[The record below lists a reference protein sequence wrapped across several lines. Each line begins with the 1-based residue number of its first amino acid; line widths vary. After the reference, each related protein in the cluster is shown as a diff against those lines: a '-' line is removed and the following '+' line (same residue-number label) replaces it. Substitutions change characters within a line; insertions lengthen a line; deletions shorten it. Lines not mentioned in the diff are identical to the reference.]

1 MSKGHDPALPGG
13 PAQPALSG
21 LHAPTRPV
29 RDRAT
34 VLAYV
39 QLGLLGWFV
48 YAFGAS
54 LTLLRDD
61 EGLTR
66 TAASILSI
74 ALAGGGVLGSLTAA
88 PFVRRWS
95 RGLMLRVG
103 SILVAIGALLYISD
117 GPLWLVAAGPFLG
130 SLGASYCAVGVSAF
144 LEARQG
150 AAADASLAEAN
161 LSASIASLI
170 GTLAIGIGATTI
182 LGWQAGLVILA
193 VIAVLLE
200 FVRGRDLTP
209 FNVGT
214 AMESRQDAPRL
225 PGLVWWAVLT
235 LILLTSVEITLLQ
248 WGPDLLRER
257 GGLEAGAASATIAA
271 VVIGMIIGRLIGS
284 RIVERV
290 SSELVFGGSI
300 LFAAAAF
307 AYTWL
312 VTGAIPL
319 IIGLV
324 LIGIGIGMHFP
335 LGIGRAMR
343 ASLGQPDRAAGWT
356 SAGIGVMSGVAPFAL
371 AALADSWGVHRA
383 FVVMLA
389 FFAASFLLL
398 LWKRV
403 PEDVPA

>member
-1 MSKGHDPALPGG
+1 MSRGHDPA
-13 PAQPALSG
+13 

-34 VLAYV
+34 LLAYV

-48 YAFGAS
+48 YGFGAS

-74 ALAGGGVLGSLTAA
+74 ALAGGGVLGSLSAA
-88 PFVRRWS
+88 PVVRRWS
-95 RGLMLRVG
+95 RGLMLRMG
-103 SILVAIGALLYISD
+103 SFLVAVGALIYVSD

-161 LSASIASLI
+161 LIGSVAALI

-182 LGWQAGLVILA
+182 LGWQAGLVLLA
-193 VIAVLLE
+193 VIAVMLE
-200 FVRGRDLTP
+200 VIRGRDLTP
-209 FNVGT
+209 FDVGT

-257 GGLEAGAASATIAA
+257 GGFEAGAASATIAA
-271 VVIGMIIGRLIGS
+271 IVIGMIIGRLVGS
-284 RIVERV
+284 RLVERV

-312 VTGAIPL
+312 VSGAVPL

-371 AALADSWGVHRA
+371 AALADAWGVHQA
-383 FVVMLA
+383 FAVMIL
-389 FFAASFLLL
+389 FFAASFALL

-403 PEDVPA
+403 PEDVST

>member
-1 MSKGHDPALPGG
+1 MTKGHEPA
-13 PAQPALSG
+13 

-34 VLAYV
+34 LLAYV

-48 YAFGAS
+48 YGFGAS
-54 LTLLRDD
+54 ITLLRDD

-66 TAASILSI
+66 TAASVLSI
-74 ALAGGGVLGSLTAA
+74 ALAGGGVLGSLSAA
-88 PFVRRWS
+88 PVVRRWS
-95 RGLMLRVG
+95 RGLMLRMGSFLVAVG
-103 SILVAIGALLYISD
+103 SLIYVSD
-117 GPLWLVAAGPFLG
+117 GPLWLVATGPFLG

-161 LSASIASLI
+161 LIGSVAALV

-182 LGWQAGLVILA
+182 LGWQAGLVVLA
-193 VIAVLLE
+193 VIAVMLE
-200 FVRGRDLTP
+200 MIRGRDLTP
-209 FNVGT
+209 FDVGT
-214 AMESRQDAPRL
+214 AMESRRDAPRL
-225 PGLVWWAVLT
+225 PGLVWWAVVT

-257 GGLEAGAASATIAA
+257 GGFEAGAASATIAA
-271 VVIGMIIGRLIGS
+271 IVIGMIIGRLIGS
-284 RIVERV
+284 RLVERV

-300 LFAAAAF
+300 FFAAAAF

-312 VTGAIPL
+312 VSGAAPL

-356 SAGIGVMSGVAPFAL
+356 SAGIGVMSGMTPFAL
-371 AALADSWGVHRA
+371 AALADSWGVHQA
-383 FVVMLA
+383 FAVMIL
-389 FFAASFLLL
+389 FFAASFVLL

-403 PEDVPA
+403 PDNVST

>member
-1 MSKGHDPALPGG
+1 MTDDGV
-13 PAQPALSG
+13 
-21 LHAPTRPV
+21 LHPVVRPI
-29 RDRAT
+29 RDRT
-34 VLAYV
+34 TLLAYA

-66 TAASILSI
+66 TAASLLSI
-74 ALAGGGVLGSLTAA
+74 SLAAGGTLGSFLAA
-88 PFVRRWS
+88 SIVRRWG
-95 RGLMLRVG
+95 RGAMLRAG
-103 SILVAIGALLYISD
+103 ALAIAIGTLLYISD
-117 GPLWLVAAGPFLG
+117 GPLWLVATGPFIG
-130 SLGASYCAVGVSAF
+130 SLGASFCAVGVSAY

-161 LSASIASLI
+161 LVASSASLI
-170 GTLAIGIGATTI
+170 GILAVGVAATTI
-182 LGWQAGLVILA
+182 LGWRLGLLLLVFVA
-193 VIAVLLE
+193 IALEVL
-200 FVRGRDLTP
+200 RGRTVEA

-214 AMESRQDAPRL
+214 DMESRADAPRL
-225 PGLVWWAVLT
+225 PGLVWWAVVT

-257 GGLEAGAASATIAA
+257 GGLEAGSASATIAA
-271 VVIGMIIGRLIGS
+271 IVVGMIIGRLVGS
-284 RIVERV
+284 RLVERV

-307 AYTWL
+307 VYTWL
-312 VTGAIPL
+312 VTGAVPL

-324 LIGIGIGMHFP
+324 LIGVGIGMHFP

-343 ASLGQPDRAAGWT
+343 ASAGQPDRAAGWT
-356 SAGIGVMSGVAPFAL
+356 SAGIGIMSGIAPFAL
-371 AALADSWGVHRA
+371 AALADSWGVHNA
-383 FVVMLA
+383 FAVMLL
-389 FFAASFLLL
+389 FFAASFALL

>member
-1 MSKGHDPALPGG
+1 MSRSQDPALPDGAAE
-13 PAQPALSG
+13 PPHSA

-29 RDRAT
+29 RDRVT
-34 VLAYV
+34 LLAYA

-48 YAFGAS
+48 YGFGAS

-66 TAASILSI
+66 TAASVLSI

-88 PFVRRWS
+88 PLVRRWS

-103 SILVAIGALLYISD
+103 SLLVAVGSLVYISD
-117 GPLWLVAAGPFLG
+117 GPLWLVAAGPFIG

-150 AAADASLAEAN
+150 AAADAALAEAN
-161 LSASIASLI
+161 LTGSVAALI
-170 GTLAIGIGATTI
+170 GTLAIGIGATTV
-182 LGWQAGLVILA
+182 LGWRTGLLLLA
-193 VIAVLLE
+193 VIAVVLE
-200 FVRGRDLTP
+200 VIRGRNLTP
-209 FNVGT
+209 FDVGT
-214 AMESRQDAPRL
+214 AMESRRDAPRL
-225 PGLVWWAVLT
+225 PGLVWWAVIT
-235 LILLTSVEITLLQ
+235 LVLLTSVEITLLQ

-257 GGLEAGAASATIAA
+257 GGFEAGAASATIAA
-271 VVIGMIIGRLIGS
+271 IVIGMIIGRLVGS
-284 RIVERV
+284 RLVERV
-290 SSELVFGGSI
+290 SSEVVFGGSI

-312 VTGAIPL
+312 VTGAVPL

-356 SAGIGVMSGVAPFAL
+356 SAGIGIMSGVAPFAL

-389 FFAASFLLL
+389 FFGASFLLL

-403 PEDVPA
+403 PENVTA

>member
-1 MSKGHDPALPGG
+1 VTDDGV
-13 PAQPALSG
+13 
-21 LHAPTRPV
+21 LHPVVRPI
-29 RDRAT
+29 RDRT
-34 VLAYV
+34 TLLAYA

-61 EGLTR
+61 EGLSR
-66 TAASILSI
+66 TAASLLSI
-74 ALAGGGVLGSLTAA
+74 SLAAGGTLGSFLAA
-88 PFVRRWS
+88 SIVRRWG
-95 RGLMLRVG
+95 RGAMLRAG
-103 SILVAIGALLYISD
+103 ALAIATGTLLYISD
-117 GPLWLVAAGPFLG
+117 GPLWLVATGPFIG
-130 SLGASYCAVGVSAF
+130 SLGASFCAVGVSAY

-161 LSASIASLI
+161 LVASSASLI
-170 GTLAIGIGATTI
+170 GILAVGVAATTI
-182 LGWQAGLVILA
+182 LGWRLGLLLLVVVA
-193 VIAVLLE
+193 IALEVL
-200 FVRGRDLTP
+200 RGRTVDA

-214 AMESRQDAPRL
+214 DMESRADAPRL

-257 GGLEAGAASATIAA
+257 GGLEAGSASATIAA
-271 VVIGMIIGRLIGS
+271 IVVGMIIGRLVGS
-284 RIVERV
+284 RLVERV

-307 AYTWL
+307 VYTWL
-312 VTGAIPL
+312 VTGAVPL

-324 LIGIGIGMHFP
+324 LIGVGIGMHFP

-343 ASLGQPDRAAGWT
+343 ASAGQPDRAAGWT
-356 SAGIGVMSGVAPFAL
+356 SAGIGIMSGVAPFAL
-371 AALADSWGVHRA
+371 AALADSWGVHKA
-383 FVVMLA
+383 FAVMLL
-389 FFAASFLLL
+389 FFAASFALL

-403 PEDVPA
+403 PEDVRA

>member
-1 MSKGHDPALPGG
+1 MTSPDD
-13 PAQPALSG
+13 QVV
-21 LHAPTRPV
+21 HAPVRPI
-29 RDRAT
+29 RDRT
-34 VLAYV
+34 SLLAYA

-48 YAFGAS
+48 YGFSAS

-66 TAASILSI
+66 TAASLLSI
-74 ALAGGGVLGSLTAA
+74 SLAVGGIVGSVGA
-88 PFVRRWS
+88 PLIVRRFD
-95 RGLMLRVG
+95 RAALLRL
-103 SILVAIGALLYISD
+103 SSLAIAIGALVYVSG
-117 GPLWLVAAGPFLG
+117 GPLWLIAAGPFLG
-130 SLGASYCAVGVSAF
+130 SMGCGFAVVGASAY

-150 AAADASLAEAN
+150 PAADAALAEAN
-161 LSASIASLI
+161 LTASLSSLLA
-170 GTLAIGIGATTI
+170 TFAIGVGATLVI
-182 LGWQAGLVILA
+182 GWQSGMVLLA
-193 VIAVLLE
+193 VMALLLE
-200 FVRGRDLTP
+200 VLRGRRTEP

-214 AMESRQDAPRL
+214 EVEKRSDTPPM

-235 LILLTSVEITLLQ
+235 LILLTGVEITLLQ

-257 GGLEAGAASATIAA
+257 GGLGPAAASTTIAA
-271 VVIGMIIGRLIGS
+271 IVTGMIVGRLIGS

-290 SSELVFGGSI
+290 SSELVFGASI

-324 LIGIGIGMHFP
+324 LVGLGIGMHFP

-343 ASLGQPDRAAGWT
+343 ASDGQPDRAAGLT
-356 SAGIGVMSGVAPFAL
+356 SAGIAVMSGIAPFGL
-371 AALADSWGVHRA
+371 AALADAWGVHLA
-383 FVVMLA
+383 FGTMMV

-403 PEDVPA
+403 PEDQP

>member
-1 MSKGHDPALPGG
+1 VTDDGV
-13 PAQPALSG
+13 
-21 LHAPTRPV
+21 LHPVVRPI
-29 RDRAT
+29 RDRT
-34 VLAYV
+34 TLLAYA

-61 EGLTR
+61 EGLSR
-66 TAASILSI
+66 TAASLLSI
-74 ALAGGGVLGSLTAA
+74 SLAAGGTLGSFLAA
-88 PFVRRWS
+88 SIVRRWG
-95 RGLMLRVG
+95 RGAMLRAG
-103 SILVAIGALLYISD
+103 ALAITTGTLLYISD
-117 GPLWLVAAGPFLG
+117 GPLWLVATGPFIG
-130 SLGASYCAVGVSAF
+130 SLGASFCAVGVSAY

-161 LSASIASLI
+161 LVASSASLI
-170 GTLAIGIGATTI
+170 GILAVGVAATTI
-182 LGWQAGLVILA
+182 LGWRLGLLLLVFVA
-193 VIAVLLE
+193 IALEVL
-200 FVRGRDLTP
+200 RGRTVEA

-214 AMESRQDAPRL
+214 DMESRADAPRL

-257 GGLEAGAASATIAA
+257 GGLEAGSASATIAA
-271 VVIGMIIGRLIGS
+271 IVVGMIIGRLVGS
-284 RIVERV
+284 RLVERV

-307 AYTWL
+307 VYTWL
-312 VTGAIPL
+312 VTGAVPL

-324 LIGIGIGMHFP
+324 LIGVGIGMHFP

-343 ASLGQPDRAAGWT
+343 ASAGQPDRAAGWT
-356 SAGIGVMSGVAPFAL
+356 SAGIGIMSGVAPFAL
-371 AALADSWGVHRA
+371 AALADSWGVHKA
-383 FVVMLA
+383 FAVMLL
-389 FFAASFLLL
+389 FFAASFALL

-403 PEDVPA
+403 PEDVHA

>member
-1 MSKGHDPALPGG
+1 V
-13 PAQPALSG
+13 
-21 LHAPTRPV
+21 RPI
-29 RDRAT
+29 RDRT
-34 VLAYV
+34 TLLAYA

-61 EGLTR
+61 EGLSR
-66 TAASILSI
+66 TAASLLSI
-74 ALAGGGVLGSLTAA
+74 SLAAGGTLGSFLAA
-88 PFVRRWS
+88 SIVRRWG
-95 RGLMLRVG
+95 RGAMLRAG
-103 SILVAIGALLYISD
+103 ALAIATGTLLYISD
-117 GPLWLVAAGPFLG
+117 GPLWLVATGPFIG
-130 SLGASYCAVGVSAF
+130 SLGASFCAVGVSAY

-161 LSASIASLI
+161 LVASSASLI
-170 GTLAIGIGATTI
+170 GILAVGVAATTI
-182 LGWQAGLVILA
+182 LGWRLGLLLLVFVA
-193 VIAVLLE
+193 IALEVL
-200 FVRGRDLTP
+200 RGRTVEA

-214 AMESRQDAPRL
+214 DMESRADAPRL

-257 GGLEAGAASATIAA
+257 GGLEAGSASATIAA
-271 VVIGMIIGRLIGS
+271 IVVGMIIGRLVGS
-284 RIVERV
+284 RLVERV

-307 AYTWL
+307 VYTWL
-312 VTGAIPL
+312 VTGAVPL

-324 LIGIGIGMHFP
+324 LIGVGIGMHFP

-343 ASLGQPDRAAGWT
+343 ASAGQPDRAAGWT
-356 SAGIGVMSGVAPFAL
+356 SAGIGIMSGVAPFAL
-371 AALADSWGVHRA
+371 AALADSWGVHKA
-383 FVVMLA
+383 FAVMLL
-389 FFAASFLLL
+389 FFAASFALL

-403 PEDVPA
+403 PEDVHA

>member
-1 MSKGHDPALPGG
+1 MTSPDD
-13 PAQPALSG
+13 QVV
-21 LHAPTRPV
+21 HAPVRPI
-29 RDRAT
+29 RDRT
-34 VLAYV
+34 SLLAYA

-48 YAFGAS
+48 YGFSAS

-66 TAASILSI
+66 TAASLLSI
-74 ALAGGGVLGSLTAA
+74 SLAVGGIVGSGGA
-88 PFVRRWS
+88 PLIVRRFD
-95 RGLMLRVG
+95 RATLLRL
-103 SILVAIGALLYISD
+103 SSLAIAIGALVYVSG
-117 GPLWLVAAGPFLG
+117 GPLWLIAAGPFLG
-130 SLGASYCAVGVSAF
+130 SMGCGFAVVGASAY

-150 AAADASLAEAN
+150 PAADAALAEAN
-161 LSASIASLI
+161 LTASLSSLLA
-170 GTLAIGIGATTI
+170 TFAIGVGATLVI
-182 LGWQAGLVILA
+182 GWQSGMVLLA
-193 VIAVLLE
+193 VMALLLE
-200 FVRGRDLTP
+200 VLRGRRTEP

-214 AMESRQDAPRL
+214 EVEKRSDTPPM

-235 LILLTSVEITLLQ
+235 LILLTGVEITLLQ

-257 GGLEAGAASATIAA
+257 GGLGPAAASTTIAA
-271 VVIGMIIGRLIGS
+271 IVTGMIVGRLIGS

-290 SSELVFGGSI
+290 SSELVFGASI

-324 LIGIGIGMHFP
+324 LVGLGIGMHFP

-343 ASLGQPDRAAGWT
+343 ASDGQPDRAAGLT
-356 SAGIGVMSGVAPFAL
+356 SAGIAVMSGIAPFGL
-371 AALADSWGVHRA
+371 AALADAWGVHLA
-383 FVVMLA
+383 FGTMMV

-403 PEDVPA
+403 PEDQP

>member
-1 MSKGHDPALPGG
+1 VSAP
-13 PAQPALSG
+13 
-21 LHAPTRPV
+21 LHPPVRPI

-48 YAFGAS
+48 YGFGAS

-95 RGLMLRVG
+95 RGLMLRTG
-103 SILVAIGALLYISD
+103 SLLVAVGALVYVSD

-161 LSASIASLI
+161 LTASVASLI
-170 GTLAIGIGATTI
+170 GTIAIGIGATTI
-182 LGWQAGLVILA
+182 LGWQAGLVLLA

-200 FVRGRDLTP
+200 VIRGRALEP
-209 FNVGT
+209 FDAGT
-214 AMESRQDAPRL
+214 AMESRRDAPRL

-248 WGPDLLRER
+248 WGPDLLRQR
-257 GGLEAGAASATIAA
+257 GGFEAGAASATIAA
-271 VVIGMIIGRLIGS
+271 IVIGMIIGRFAGS
-284 RIVERV
+284 KLVERV

-307 AYTWL
+307 TYTWL

-319 IIGLV
+319 IIGLL

-343 ASLGQPDRAAGWT
+343 AARGQPDRAAGWT

-371 AALADSWGVHRA
+371 AALADSWGVHQA
-383 FVVMLA
+383 FALMLV
-389 FFAASFLLL
+389 FFGASFLLL

-403 PEDVPA
+403 PEQVSA

>member
-1 MSKGHDPALPGG
+1 MTDDGV
-13 PAQPALSG
+13 
-21 LHAPTRPV
+21 LHPVVRPI
-29 RDRAT
+29 RDRT
-34 VLAYV
+34 TLLAYA

-61 EGLTR
+61 EGLSR
-66 TAASILSI
+66 TAASLLSI
-74 ALAGGGVLGSLTAA
+74 SLAAGGTLGSFLAA
-88 PFVRRWS
+88 SIVRRWG
-95 RGLMLRVG
+95 RGAMLRAG
-103 SILVAIGALLYISD
+103 ALAIATGTLLYISD
-117 GPLWLVAAGPFLG
+117 GPLWLVATGPFIG
-130 SLGASYCAVGVSAF
+130 SLGASFCAVGVSAY

-161 LSASIASLI
+161 LVASSASLI
-170 GTLAIGIGATTI
+170 GILAVGVAATTI
-182 LGWQAGLVILA
+182 LGWRLGLLLLVFVA
-193 VIAVLLE
+193 IALEVL
-200 FVRGRDLTP
+200 RGRTVEA

-214 AMESRQDAPRL
+214 DMESRADAPRL

-257 GGLEAGAASATIAA
+257 GGLEAGSASATIAA
-271 VVIGMIIGRLIGS
+271 IVVGMIIGRLVGS
-284 RIVERV
+284 RLVERV

-307 AYTWL
+307 VYTWL
-312 VTGAIPL
+312 VTGAVPL

-324 LIGIGIGMHFP
+324 LIGVGIGMHFP

-343 ASLGQPDRAAGWT
+343 ASAGQPDRAAGWT
-356 SAGIGVMSGVAPFAL
+356 SAGIGIMSGVAPFAL
-371 AALADSWGVHRA
+371 AALADSWGVHKA
-383 FVVMLA
+383 FAVMLL
-389 FFAASFLLL
+389 FFAASFALL

-403 PEDVPA
+403 PEDTPG

>member
-1 MSKGHDPALPGG
+1 MTGAGGHDGAV
-13 PAQPALSG
+13 
-21 LHAPTRPV
+21 HAPVRPT
-29 RDRAT
+29 RDRT
-34 VLAYV
+34 TLLAYA

-66 TAASILSI
+66 TAASTLSI
-74 ALAGGGVLGSLTAA
+74 ALAVGGTLGSFLAA
-88 PFVRRWS
+88 PVVRRWG
-95 RGLMLRVG
+95 RGAMLRAGAVF
-103 SILVAIGALLYISD
+103 VAIGCLLYISD
-117 GPLWLVAAGPFLG
+117 GPLPLVALGPFIG
-130 SLGASYCAVGVSAF
+130 SLGASFCAVGVSAY

-161 LSASIASLI
+161 LVASTASLLGI
-170 GTLAIGIGATTI
+170 LAVGIGATTL
-182 LGWQAGLVILA
+182 LGWRLGLVLLVVV
-193 VIAVLLE
+193 VIVLELL
-200 FVRGRDLTP
+200 RGRSLQP

-214 AMESRQDAPRL
+214 EMESRADAPRL

-257 GGLEAGAASATIAA
+257 GGLEAGSASATIAA
-271 VVIGMIIGRLIGS
+271 IVVGMIIGRLVGS
-284 RIVERV
+284 RLVERV
-290 SSELVFGGSI
+290 SSELVFGASI
-300 LFAAAAF
+300 IFAAAAF
-307 AYTWL
+307 VYTWL

-343 ASLGQPDRAAGWT
+343 ASAGQPDRAAGWT
-356 SAGIGVMSGVAPFAL
+356 SAGIGIMSGLAPFAL
-371 AALADSWGVHRA
+371 AALADSWGVHDA
-383 FVVMLA
+383 FAVMVL
-389 FFAASFLLL
+389 FFAASFGLL

-403 PEDVPA
+403 PEDVTA

>member
-1 MSKGHDPALPGG
+1 VSTP
-13 PAQPALSG
+13 
-21 LHAPTRPV
+21 LHPPVRPV

-48 YAFGAS
+48 YGFGAS

-66 TAASILSI
+66 TAASLLSI

-95 RGLMLRVG
+95 RGLMLRTG
-103 SILVAIGALLYISD
+103 SLLVAVGALVYVSG
-117 GPLWLVAAGPFLG
+117 GPLWFVAAGPFLG

-161 LSASIASLI
+161 LTASVASLI
-170 GTLAIGIGATTI
+170 GTIGIGIGATTI
-182 LGWQAGLVILA
+182 LGWQAGLVLLA
-193 VIAVLLE
+193 VIAVALE
-200 FVRGRDLTP
+200 FIRGRDLEP
-209 FNVGT
+209 FDVGT
-214 AMESRQDAPRL
+214 AMESRRDAPRL

-248 WGPDLLRER
+248 WGPDLLRQR

-271 VVIGMIIGRLIGS
+271 IVIGMIIGRFVGS
-284 RIVERV
+284 RLVERV

-319 IIGLV
+319 IIGLL

-371 AALADSWGVHRA
+371 AALADAWDVHQA
-383 FVVMLA
+383 FAVMIA
-389 FFAASFLLL
+389 FFGASFLLL

-403 PEDVPA
+403 PEQISA

>member
-1 MSKGHDPALPGG
+1 MTDDGV
-13 PAQPALSG
+13 
-21 LHAPTRPV
+21 LHPVVRPI
-29 RDRAT
+29 RDRT
-34 VLAYV
+34 TLLAYA

-66 TAASILSI
+66 TAASLLSI
-74 ALAGGGVLGSLTAA
+74 ALAAGGTLGSFLAA
-88 PFVRRWS
+88 SIVRRWG
-95 RGLMLRVG
+95 RGAMLRAG
-103 SILVAIGALLYISD
+103 ALAIAIGTLLYISD
-117 GPLWLVAAGPFLG
+117 GPLWLVTTGPFIG
-130 SLGASYCAVGVSAF
+130 SLGASFCAVGVSAY

-161 LSASIASLI
+161 LVASSASLI
-170 GTLAIGIGATTI
+170 GILAVGVAATTI
-182 LGWQAGLVILA
+182 LGWRLGLLLLVFVA
-193 VIAVLLE
+193 IALEVL
-200 FVRGRDLTP
+200 RGRTVEA

-214 AMESRQDAPRL
+214 DMESRADAPRL
-225 PGLVWWAVLT
+225 PGLVWWAVVT

-257 GGLEAGAASATIAA
+257 GGLEAGSASATIAA
-271 VVIGMIIGRLIGS
+271 IVVGMIIGRLVGS
-284 RIVERV
+284 RLVERV

-307 AYTWL
+307 VYTWL
-312 VTGAIPL
+312 VTGAVPL

-324 LIGIGIGMHFP
+324 LIGVGIGMHFP

-343 ASLGQPDRAAGWT
+343 ASAGQPDRAAGWT
-356 SAGIGVMSGVAPFAL
+356 SAGIGIMSGIAPFAL
-371 AALADSWGVHRA
+371 AALADSWGVHNA
-383 FVVMLA
+383 FAVMLL
-389 FFAASFLLL
+389 FFAASFALL